1 MMDSINQAGALN
13 MNPQEKVQL
22 EQFLQQLNSTQA
34 GAKDSDADSLI
45 AESIKRQPDASY
57 LLVQRAMG
65 LEMALQVAQ
74 KQMAEMQ
81 AQIDQANKPSS
92 GFLSGINSWG
102 RAAPAQGA
110 PVNAMAT
117 AKPASGAAQP
127 SAWGSGMLGAI
138 ATTAIGVVAGS
149 MLYQGIQSMMGQS
162 SAPDAGSGL
171 GHSNTPTDSGQQ
183 MAQNYDN
190 SALDYDG
197 DFGGDFDSDGF
208 A

>member
-1 MMDSINQAGALN
+1 

-34 GAKDSDADSLI
+34 GAKDSDADALI
-45 AESIKRQPDASY
+45 AKSIKLQPDASY

-81 AQIDQANKPSS
+81 AQIDQASQANKSSS

-102 RAAPAQGA
+102 RAAPTSGA
-110 PVNAMAT
+110 PANAMA
-117 AKPASGAAQP
+117 AKPAAGAAQP

-138 ATTAIGVVAGS
+138 ATTAVGVVAGS
-149 MLYQGIQSMMGQS
+149 LLYQGIQSMMGQNS
-162 SAPDAGSGL
+162 TPDAGSGL
-171 GHSNTPTDSGQQ
+171 GHSNMPADTGQQ

-190 SALDYDG
+190 SAVDYDS

>member
-1 MMDSINQAGALN
+1 

-34 GAKDSDADSLI
+34 GAKDSDANALI
-45 AESIKRQPDASY
+45 AASIKQQPDASY

-81 AQIDQANKPSS
+81 AQIDQANQANKPSS

-102 RAAPAQGA
+102 RVAPTQSAPA
-110 PVNAMAT
+110 NAMA
-117 AKPASGAAQP
+117 AKPAAGAQ
-127 SAWGSGMLGAI
+127 SSTWGSGMLGAI
-138 ATTAIGVVAGS
+138 ATTAVGVVAGS
-149 MLYQGIQSMMGQS
+149 LLYQGIQSMMGQNT
-162 SAPDAGSGL
+162 APDASNAL
-171 GHSNTPTDSGQQ
+171 DHSSTPADSGQQ
-183 MAQNYDN
+183 VAQNYDS
-190 SALDYDG
+190 SASSYDS

>member
-1 MMDSINQAGALN
+1 

-34 GAKDSDADSLI
+34 GAKDSDADVLI
-45 AESIKRQPDASY
+45 TESVKQQPDAAY

-74 KQMAEMQ
+74 KQMADMQ
-81 AQIDQANKPSS
+81 AQIDQTSKPSS

-110 PVNAMAT
+110 PANAMA
-117 AKPASGAAQP
+117 ARPAAGAAQP

-149 MLYQGIQSMMGQS
+149 MLYQGIQSMMGQNS
-162 SAPDAGSGL
+162 TPDTGNGL
-171 GHSNTPTDSGQQ
+171 GHSNAPADSGQQ
-183 MAQNYDN
+183 VAQNYDN
-190 SALDYDG
+190 SASNYES

>member
-1 MMDSINQAGALN
+1 
-13 MNPQEKVQL
+13 MNPQEKAQL

-34 GAKDSDADSLI
+34 GAKDSDANALI
-45 AESIKRQPDASY
+45 AESVKQQPDAAY

-74 KQMAEMQ
+74 KQMADMQ
-81 AQIDQANKPSS
+81 AQIDQTSKPSS

-110 PVNAMAT
+110 PANAMA
-117 AKPASGAAQP
+117 AARPAAGAAQP
-127 SAWGSGMLGAI
+127 SSWGSGMLGAI
-138 ATTAIGVVAGS
+138 ATTAVGVVAGS
-149 MLYQGIQSMMGQS
+149 MLYQGIQSMMGQNS
-162 SAPDAGSGL
+162 TPDAGNGL
-171 GHSNTPTDSGQQ
+171 GHSNAPADSSQQ
-183 MAQNYDN
+183 VAQNYDN
-190 SALDYDG
+190 SASNYES

>member
-1 MMDSINQAGALN
+1 
-13 MNPQEKVQL
+13 MNPQEKAQL
-22 EQFLQQLNSTQA
+22 EQFLRQLNSTQA
-34 GAKDSDADSLI
+34 GTKDSEANSLI
-45 AESIKRQPDASY
+45 AESIKQQPDASY

-81 AQIDQANKPSS
+81 AQIDQANQVNQANKPSS

-102 RAAPAQGA
+102 RAAPTATQSTPA
-110 PVNAMAT
+110 NAMA
-117 AKPASGAAQP
+117 AKPAAGAAQQ

-138 ATTAIGVVAGS
+138 ATTAVGVVAGS
-149 MLYQGIQSMMGQS
+149 LLYQGIQSMMGHNA
-162 SAPDAGSGL
+162 APDVGNGL
-171 GHSNTPTDSGQQ
+171 GHSNAPADSGQQ
-183 MAQNYDN
+183 MTQNYDN
-190 SALDYDG
+190 NVADYDS

>member
-1 MMDSINQAGALN
+1 
-13 MNPQEKVQL
+13 MNSQEKVQL
-22 EQFLQQLNSTQA
+22 EQFLEQLKSTQA
-34 GAKDSDADSLI
+34 GAKDSDANALI
-45 AESIKRQPDASY
+45 AESVKQQPDASY

-81 AQIDQANKPSS
+81 AQIDQANQANKPSS

-102 RAAPAQGA
+102 RAASTPTQSTPA
-110 PVNAMAT
+110 NAMA
-117 AKPASGAAQP
+117 ARPAAGAAQP

-138 ATTAIGVVAGS
+138 ATTAVGVVAGS
-149 MLYQGIQSMMGQS
+149 LLYQGIQSMMGQNS
-162 SAPDAGSGL
+162 TPDAGNGL
-171 GHSNTPTDSGQQ
+171 GHSNAPADSGQQ

-190 SALDYDG
+190 NVADYDS
-197 DFGGDFDSDGF
+197 DFGGDFDGDGF

>member
-1 MMDSINQAGALN
+1 

-34 GAKDSDADSLI
+34 GAKDSDANALI
-45 AESIKRQPDASY
+45 AESVKQQPDSAY

-81 AQIDQANKPSS
+81 AQIDQANQSNQANKPSS

-102 RAAPAQGA
+102 RAAPTQSASA
-110 PVNAMAT
+110 NAMA
-117 AKPASGAAQP
+117 AKPAAGAQP
-127 SAWGSGMLGAI
+127 SIWGSGMLGAI
-138 ATTAIGVVAGS
+138 ATTAVGVVAGS
-149 MLYQGIQSMMGQS
+149 MLYQGIQSMMGS
-162 SAPDAGSGL
+162 NSAPDAGNGL
-171 GHSNTPTDSGQQ
+171 DHSNAPADSGQQ
-183 MAQNYDN
+183 VAQNYDN
-190 SALDYDG
+190 SASNYDS

>member
-1 MMDSINQAGALN
+1 
-13 MNPQEKVQL
+13 MNPQEKAQL
-22 EQFLQQLNSTQA
+22 EQFLHQLNSTQA
-34 GAKDSDADSLI
+34 GTKDSDANALI
-45 AESIKRQPDASY
+45 AESIKQQPDASY

-81 AQIDQANKPSS
+81 AQIDQANQANKPSS

-102 RAAPAQGA
+102 RAAPTATQSA
-110 PVNAMAT
+110 PSNLMA
-117 AKPASGAAQP
+117 ARPAAGAAQP

-138 ATTAIGVVAGS
+138 ATTAVGVVAGS
-149 MLYQGIQSMMGQS
+149 LLYQGIQSMMGHNA
-162 SAPDAGSGL
+162 APDASNGL
-171 GHSNTPTDSGQQ
+171 GHSNAPTDSGQQ
-183 MAQNYDN
+183 VAQNYDN
-190 SALDYDG
+190 SAADYDG

>member
-1 MMDSINQAGALN
+1 
-13 MNPQEKVQL
+13 MNPQEKAQL

-34 GAKDSDADSLI
+34 GAKDSDANALI
-45 AESIKRQPDASY
+45 TESVKQQPDASY

-81 AQIDQANKPSS
+81 AQIDQTSKPS

-102 RAAPAQGA
+102 RAAPAQAA
-110 PVNAMAT
+110 PANAMA
-117 AKPASGAAQP
+117 AARPAAGAAQP
-127 SAWGSGMLGAI
+127 SSWGSGMLGAI
-138 ATTAIGVVAGS
+138 ATTAVGVVAGS
-149 MLYQGIQSMMGQS
+149 MLYQGIQSMMGHN
-162 SAPDAGSGL
+162 SAPDAGNGL
-171 GHSNTPTDSGQQ
+171 GHSNAPADSGQQ
-183 MAQNYDN
+183 VAQNYDN
-190 SALDYDG
+190 SASSYDN

>member
-1 MMDSINQAGALN
+1 

-34 GAKDSDADSLI
+34 GAKDSDANALI
-45 AESIKRQPDASY
+45 TESVKKQPDASY

-74 KQMAEMQ
+74 KQMADMQ
-81 AQIDQANKPSS
+81 AQIDQTNQANKPSS

-102 RAAPAQGA
+102 RAAPAQAA
-110 PVNAMAT
+110 PANAMA
-117 AKPASGAAQP
+117 AARPAAGAAQP
-127 SAWGSGMLGAI
+127 SAWGSGLLGAI

-149 MLYQGIQSMMGQS
+149 MLYQGIQSMMGQNS
-162 SAPDAGSGL
+162 TPDAGNGL
-171 GHSNTPTDSGQQ
+171 GHSNAPVDSGQQ
-183 MAQNYDN
+183 VAQNYDN
-190 SALDYDG
+190 SASDYDS
-197 DFGGDFDSDGF
+197 DFDSDGF

>member
-1 MMDSINQAGALN
+1 
-13 MNPQEKVQL
+13 MNPQEKAQL

-34 GAKDSDADSLI
+34 GAKDGDANALI
-45 AESIKRQPDASY
+45 AESVKQQPDAAY

-74 KQMAEMQ
+74 KQMTELQ
-81 AQIDQANKPSS
+81 AQIDQTSKPS

-110 PVNAMAT
+110 PANAMA
-117 AKPASGAAQP
+117 AARPAAGAAQP
-127 SAWGSGMLGAI
+127 SSWGSGMLGAI
-138 ATTAIGVVAGS
+138 ATTAVGVVAGS
-149 MLYQGIQSMMGQS
+149 MLYQGIQSMMGNNS
-162 SAPDAGSGL
+162 TPDAGNGL
-171 GHSNTPTDSGQQ
+171 GHSNAPADSGQLV
-183 MAQNYDN
+183 AQNYDN
-190 SALDYDG
+190 SASNYES

>member
-1 MMDSINQAGALN
+1 

-34 GAKDSDADSLI
+34 GAKDSDANALI
-45 AESIKRQPDASY
+45 AESVKKQPDASY

-81 AQIDQANKPSS
+81 AQIDQTSKPSS

-110 PVNAMAT
+110 PANAMA
-117 AKPASGAAQP
+117 AARPAAGAAQP
-127 SAWGSGMLGAI
+127 SSWGSGMLGAI
-138 ATTAIGVVAGS
+138 ATTAVGVVAGS
-149 MLYQGIQSMMGQS
+149 MLYQGIQSMMGHNS
-162 SAPDAGSGL
+162 TPEAGNGL
-171 GHSNTPTDSGQQ
+171 GHSNAPADSGQQ
-183 MAQNYDN
+183 VAQNHDN
-190 SALDYDG
+190 SASNYDS
-197 DFGGDFDSDGF
+197 DFGGDFDGGDF

>member
-1 MMDSINQAGALN
+1 

-81 AQIDQANKPSS
+81 AKIDQANPANKPSS
-92 GFLSGINSWG
+92 GFLSSINSWG
-102 RAAPAQGA
+102 RAAPTQGA
-110 PVNAMAT
+110 PANAMA
-117 AKPASGAAQP
+117 ARPAAGAAQP

-149 MLYQGIQSMMGQS
+149 MLYQGIQSMMGQNS
-162 SAPDAGSGL
+162 TPDAGNGL
-171 GHSNTPTDSGQQ
+171 SHSNTPADSGQQ
-183 MAQNYDN
+183 VAQNYDN
-190 SALDYDG
+190 NVTDYDS

>member
-1 MMDSINQAGALN
+1 

-34 GAKDSDADSLI
+34 GAKDSDANTMI
-45 AESIKRQPDASY
+45 AESVKQHPDASY

-81 AQIDQANKPSS
+81 AQIDQTSKPS

-110 PVNAMAT
+110 PANAMAAARPT
-117 AKPASGAAQP
+117 AGAAQP
-127 SAWGSGMLGAI
+127 SSWGSGMLGAI
-138 ATTAIGVVAGS
+138 ATTAVGVVAGS
-149 MLYQGIQSMMGQS
+149 MLYQGIQSMMGQNS
-162 SAPDAGSGL
+162 TPDAGNGL
-171 GHSNTPTDSGQQ
+171 GHSNAPADSGQQ
-183 MAQNYDN
+183 VAQNYDN
-190 SALDYDG
+190 SASSYDS

>member
-1 MMDSINQAGALN
+1 
-13 MNPQEKVQL
+13 MNPQEKAQL

-34 GAKDSDADSLI
+34 GAKDSDANALI
-45 AESIKRQPDASY
+45 TESVKKQPDASY

-81 AQIDQANKPSS
+81 AQIDQTSKPS

-102 RAAPAQGA
+102 RAAPAQAA
-110 PVNAMAT
+110 PANAMA
-117 AKPASGAAQP
+117 AARPAAGAAQP
-127 SAWGSGMLGAI
+127 SSWGSGMLGAI
-138 ATTAIGVVAGS
+138 ATTAVGVVAGS
-149 MLYQGIQSMMGQS
+149 MLYQGIQSMMGHN
-162 SAPDAGSGL
+162 SAPDAGNGL
-171 GHSNTPTDSGQQ
+171 GHSNTPADSGQQ
-183 MAQNYDN
+183 VAQNYDN
-190 SALDYDG
+190 SASNYDN

>member
-1 MMDSINQAGALN
+1 
-13 MNPQEKVQL
+13 MNPQEKAQL

-34 GAKDSDADSLI
+34 GAKDSDANTLI
-45 AESIKRQPDASY
+45 AESIKQQPDASY

-110 PVNAMAT
+110 PANTMA
-117 AKPASGAAQP
+117 ARPAAGTAQP
-127 SAWGSGMLGAI
+127 SSWGSGMLGAI
-138 ATTAIGVVAGS
+138 ATTAVGVVAGS
-149 MLYQGIQSMMGQS
+149 MLYQGIQSMMGHN
-162 SAPDAGSGL
+162 SAPDAGNGL
-171 GHSNTPTDSGQQ
+171 GHSNAPADSGQQ
-183 MAQNYDN
+183 LAQNYDN
-190 SALDYDG
+190 SASDYG
-197 DFGGDFDSDGF
+197 SDFGGDFDSDGF

>member
-1 MMDSINQAGALN
+1 

-22 EQFLQQLNSTQA
+22 EQFLQQLGSTQA
-34 GAKDSDADSLI
+34 GAKDSDANALI
-45 AESIKRQPDASY
+45 AEAVKKQPDASY

-81 AQIDQANKPSS
+81 AKIDQANQANKPSS

-102 RAAPAQGA
+102 RAAPTPGA
-110 PVNAMAT
+110 PANAMA
-117 AKPASGAAQP
+117 ARPAAGAAQP

-149 MLYQGIQSMMGQS
+149 MLYQGIQNMMGNN
-162 SAPDAGSGL
+162 SAPDAGNGL
-171 GHSNTPTDSGQQ
+171 DHSNAPADSGQQ
-183 MAQNYDN
+183 VAQNIDN
-190 SALDYDG
+190 SAS
-197 DFGGDFDSDGF
+197 DFDSDFGSDFDGGDF

>member
-1 MMDSINQAGALN
+1 

-22 EQFLQQLNSTQA
+22 EQFLEQLKSTQA
-34 GAKDSDADSLI
+34 GTKDAEASTLI
-45 AESIKRQPDASY
+45 AESIKQQPDASY

-81 AQIDQANKPSS
+81 AQIDQANQANKPSS

-102 RAAPAQGA
+102 RAAPTATPGA
-110 PVNAMAT
+110 AANAMA
-117 AKPASGAAQP
+117 ARPAAGAAQP

-138 ATTAIGVVAGS
+138 ATTAVGVVAGS
-149 MLYQGIQSMMGQS
+149 LLYQGIQSMMGQS
-162 SAPDAGSGL
+162 SAPDAGNGL
-171 GHSNTPTDSGQQ
+171 GHSNAPADSGQQ

-190 SALDYDG
+190 SAVDYDS
-197 DFGGDFDSDGF
+197 DFGGNFDSDGF

>member
-1 MMDSINQAGALN
+1 

-34 GAKDSDADSLI
+34 GTKDSDADSLI

-81 AQIDQANKPSS
+81 AKIDQANPANKPSS

-102 RAAPAQGA
+102 RAAPAQGTPA
-110 PVNAMAT
+110 NAMA
-117 AKPASGAAQP
+117 AARPAAGAAQP

-149 MLYQGIQSMMGQS
+149 MLYQGIQSMMGHNS
-162 SAPDAGSGL
+162 TPDAGNGL
-171 GHSNTPTDSGQQ
+171 GHSNAPADSGQQ
-183 MAQNYDN
+183 VAQNYDN
-190 SALDYDG
+190 SASSYDN

>member
-1 MMDSINQAGALN
+1 
-13 MNPQEKVQL
+13 MNPQEKAQL

-34 GAKDSDADSLI
+34 GTKDSDANALI
-45 AESIKRQPDASY
+45 AESVKQQPDASY

-81 AQIDQANKPSS
+81 AKIDQANKPS

-102 RAAPAQGA
+102 RAAPAA
-110 PVNAMAT
+110 AHSTPANAMA
-117 AKPASGAAQP
+117 AARPAAGAAQP

-138 ATTAIGVVAGS
+138 ATTAVGVVAGS
-149 MLYQGIQSMMGQS
+149 LLYQGIQGMMGQNAS
-162 SAPDAGSGL
+162 SEEGTALD
-171 GHSNTPTDSGQQ
+171 HSNAPMDSGQQ
-183 MAQNYDN
+183 VAQNYDN
-190 SALDYDG
+190 NASDYDS

-208 A
+208 V